1 MIKKYTIPLIIFLG
15 LCIFACSYDLKHI
28 TLDQKSDTGWTEV
41 KKSNTSGST
50 EITKPAISTQTNSET
65 KSKSS
70 DSSEYAEKLR
80 ELKKLRDEGLL
91 TDKEYEQKRKAIVD
105 GM

>member
-1 MIKKYTIPLIIFLG
+1 MNKLSYLFITII
-15 LCIFACSYDLKHI
+15 CICLFACSYDLKHI
-28 TLDQKSDTGWTEV
+28 TLNEKSDTEWTEV

-50 EITKPAISTQTNSET
+50 EITKANLPKPT
-65 KSKSS
+65 
-70 DSSEYAEKLR
+70 SSEPSEYSQKLR
-80 ELKKLRDEGLL
+80 ELKKLKDEGLL